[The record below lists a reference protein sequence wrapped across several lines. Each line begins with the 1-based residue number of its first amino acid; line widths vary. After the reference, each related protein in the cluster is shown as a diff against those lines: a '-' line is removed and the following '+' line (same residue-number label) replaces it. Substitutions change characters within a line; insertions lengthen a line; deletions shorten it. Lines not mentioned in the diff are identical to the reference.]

1 MKTKEPKAMREIHK
15 IREEMYEEMRNMT
28 TEERVRKIKR
38 EAEACKKEFG
48 LKLPKRVLVKK

>member
-1 MKTKEPKAMREIHK
+1 MKIKETETMNELHK

-28 TEERVRKIKR
+28 TEERVRKIKL

-48 LKLPKRVLVKK
+48 LKLPKRILVKK